1 MEVFFLLAGF
11 LLGAAAVAVGGI
23 LAPVVKARN
32 GRDGKR
38 AEGEAE
44 AETAPFPEEDE
55 EVPQYIKRQYEN
67 FMSYDG
73 TGRGQKQLGD
83 L

>member
-11 LLGAAAVAVGGI
+11 LLGAAAV
-23 LAPVVKARN
+23 LAGATLLVMKERTDQSK
-32 GRDGKR
+32 GQ
-38 AEGEAE
+38 AEGETGA
-44 AETAPFPEEDE
+44 TAPPVSEEDE
-55 EVPQYIKRQYEN
+55 EVPQYIKVQFEN

-73 TGRGQKQLGD
+73 TGRGQKQLDD

>member
-23 LAPVVKARN
+23 LVPTLKERYS
-32 GRDGKR
+32 RDGKR
-38 AEGEAE
+38 AEGEAG
-44 AETAPFPEEDE
+44 AETPPFPEEDE
-55 EVPQYIKRQYEN
+55 EVPQYIKLQYEN

>member
-11 LLGAAAVAVGGI
+11 LLGAAAV
-23 LAPVVKARN
+23 LAGATLLVMKERTDQRK
-32 GRDGKR
+32 GQ
-38 AEGEAE
+38 AEGETGA
-44 AETAPFPEEDE
+44 TAPPVSEEDE
-55 EVPQYIKRQYEN
+55 EVPQYIKVQFEN

-73 TGRGQKQLGD
+73 TGRGQKQLDD

>member
-11 LLGAAAVAVGGI
+11 LLGAAAV
-23 LAPVVKARN
+23 LAGALIKPVVKDWIDQSK
-32 GRDGKR
+32 GQ
-38 AEGEAE
+38 AEGEAG
-44 AETAPFPEEDE
+44 ATAPPASEEDE
-55 EVPQYIKRQYEN
+55 EVPQYIKLQYEN

-73 TGRGQKQLGD
+73 TGRGQRQLDD

>member
-11 LLGAAAVAVGGI
+11 LLGAAAV
-23 LAPVVKARN
+23 LAGATLLVMKERTDQSK
-32 GRDGKR
+32 GQ
-38 AEGEAE
+38 AEGETGA
-44 AETAPFPEEDE
+44 TAPPASEEDE
-55 EVPQYIKRQYEN
+55 EVPQYIKVQFEN

-73 TGRGQKQLGD
+73 TGRGQKQLDD

>member
-11 LLGAAAVAVGGI
+11 LLGAAAVAVGAI
-23 LAPVVKARN
+23 LVPVVKE
-32 GRDGKR
+32 GKDRDGKR
-38 AEGEAE
+38 AEGEA
-44 AETAPFPEEDE
+44 AATAALPEEDE
-55 EVPQYIKRQYEN
+55 EVPQYIKLQYEN

-73 TGRGQKQLGD
+73 TGRGQRQLDD

>member
-11 LLGAAAVAVGGI
+11 LLGAAAVLAGAI
-23 LAPVVKARN
+23 LLPAMKERTDQSK
-32 GRDGKR
+32 GQT
-38 AEGEAE
+38 EGEAGATE
-44 AETAPFPEEDE
+44 PPVPEEDE
-55 EVPQYIKRQYEN
+55 EVPQYIKLQYEN

-73 TGRGQKQLGD
+73 TGRGQKQLDD

>member
-11 LLGAAAVAVGGI
+11 LLGAAAVAVGAI
-23 LAPVVKARN
+23 LVPVVKE
-32 GRDGKR
+32 GKDRDGKQ
-38 AEGEAE
+38 AEGETGA
-44 AETAPFPEEDE
+44 TAPPVSEEDE
-55 EVPQYIKRQYEN
+55 EVPQYIKVQFEN

-73 TGRGQKQLGD
+73 TGRGQKQLDD